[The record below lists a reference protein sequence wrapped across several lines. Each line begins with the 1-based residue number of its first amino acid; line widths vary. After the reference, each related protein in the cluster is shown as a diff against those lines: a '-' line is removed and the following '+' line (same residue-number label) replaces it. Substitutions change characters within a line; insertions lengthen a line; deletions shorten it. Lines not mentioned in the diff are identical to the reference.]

1 MLDVYRFVSIL
12 RDELYVIDQ
21 EYTLYL
27 NTPLGKLMLNDH
39 LVWKILE
46 MYSDPYISITIER
59 YSIELKEIAHLNK
72 LVPIILIH
80 STRTSSMQEYVK
92 VLAQQ
97 IDYEFRAFEKQQGE
111 SDEQ

>member
-12 RDELYVIDQ
+12 RDELHIINQRYK
-21 EYTLYL
+21 LYL
-27 NTPLGKLMLNDH
+27 NTPLGKLTLNDS

-46 MYSDPYISITIER
+46 TCNDPYISMTIER
-59 YSIELKEIAHLNK
+59 YSRELKEIVHLNK

-80 STRTSSMQEYVK
+80 SIRTSSMQDYVK
-92 VLAQQ
+92 AIAGQ

-111 SDEQ
+111 SNEQ

>member
-21 EYTLYL
+21 EYVLYL
-27 NTPLGKLMLNDH
+27 NTPLGKLMLDDH

-59 YSIELKEIAHLNK
+59 YSREFKEIVHLNK
-72 LVPIILIH
+72 HIPIILIR
-80 STRTSSMQEYVK
+80 SIRTSSMQGYVK

-97 IDYEFRAFEKQQGE
+97 IDCEFCAFERQQGE
-111 SDEQ
+111 SNE

>member
-21 EYTLYL
+21 EYVLYL
-27 NTPLGKLMLNDH
+27 NTPLGKLMLDDH

-59 YSIELKEIAHLNK
+59 YSREFKEIVHLNK
-72 LVPIILIH
+72 HIPIILIR
-80 STRTSSMQEYVK
+80 SIRTSSMQEYVRA
-92 VLAQQ
+92 LAQQ
-97 IDYEFRAFEKQQGE
+97 IDYDFCAFEKQQGE
-111 SDEQ
+111 SNE